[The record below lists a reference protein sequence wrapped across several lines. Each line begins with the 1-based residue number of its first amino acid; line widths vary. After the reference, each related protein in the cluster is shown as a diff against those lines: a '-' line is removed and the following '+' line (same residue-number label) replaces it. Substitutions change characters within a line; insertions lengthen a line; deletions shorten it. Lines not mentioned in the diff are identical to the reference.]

1 MEEMIKHIIDADK
14 KAREIIESAQNE
26 LVESEKT
33 IIENSKKLRDE
44 VLSQA
49 RNRNIKNK
57 EIEKY
62 VLEQEWEKKKADY
75 DNQIKRLDE
84 LAKKRSDEWVDALVS
99 RILDH

>member
-1 MEEMIKHIIDADK
+1 MEEMIKHIIDTDK

-75 DNQIKRLDE
+75 ENQIKRLDE